1 MEEICDITSLGHH
14 TSLKI
19 KQVYYNSYNTIE
31 FIIACIVLGLE
42 YIHSKSIIHRDIKPE
57 NLILDDKGYVR
68 ITDFGISKFFSTK
81 NSHETSGTPRYMSP
95 EVMRGQ
101 NHTAAV
107 DFFAL
112 GVIGYEFM
120 LGRVSNNSFNR
131 NRDLI

>member
-1 MEEICDITSLGHH
+1 MEGICDITSLEHH

-19 KQVYYNSYNTIE
+19 KQVYYSTYNTIE

-42 YIHSKSIIHRDIKPE
+42 YIHSKCIIHRDIKPE

-81 NSHETSGTPRYMSP
+81 NSHETSGTPGYMSP

-112 GVIGYEFM
+112 GVICYEFI
-120 LGRVSNNSFNR
+120 LGRVSYNLF
-131 NRDLI
+131 L

>member
-1 MEEICDITSLGHH
+1 
-14 TSLKI
+14 
-19 KQVYYNSYNTIE
+19 
-31 FIIACIVLGLE
+31 
-42 YIHSKSIIHRDIKPE
+42 
-57 NLILDDKGYVR
+57 
-68 ITDFGISKFFSTK
+68 
-81 NSHETSGTPRYMSP
+81 MSP

>member
-57 NLILDDKGYVR
+57 NLIFDDKGYVR

-81 NSHETSGTPRYMSP
+81 NSHETSGTPGYMSP

>member
-57 NLILDDKGYVR
+57 NLILDDKCYVR

-81 NSHETSGTPRYMSP
+81 NSHETSGTPGYMSP